1 MKNEHYIKFKYLDS
15 YHNDEE
21 FKLSDAYVTYDL
33 DGDLPYNIHLE
44 FDGEFALKL
53 EGEALIY
60 FYNKITDEI

>member
-1 MKNEHYIKFKYLDS
+1 MKNEHYIN

-21 FKLSDAYVTYDL
+21 SKLSDAYVTYDL

-44 FDGEFALKL
+44 FAGEFALKL

>member
-1 MKNEHYIKFKYLDS
+1 MKNEHYIKFRYLES

-21 FKLSDAYVTYDL
+21 SKLSDAYVTYDL
-33 DGDLPYNIHLE
+33 DGDLPYNIHLD

-53 EGEALIY
+53 EGEALLY